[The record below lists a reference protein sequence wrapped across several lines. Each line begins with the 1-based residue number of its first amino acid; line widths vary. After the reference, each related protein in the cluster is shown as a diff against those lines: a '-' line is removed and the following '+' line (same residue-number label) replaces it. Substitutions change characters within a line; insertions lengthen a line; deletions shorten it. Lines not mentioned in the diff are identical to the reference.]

1 MRPLVAFLMGM
12 TSGAT
17 MKKLMSI
24 HTLYAAALAF
34 AALTGSIIASVQ
46 AAHAQTAQAKAG
58 MTITSIAM
66 VERIEKDKL
75 GLEKKILKSP
85 KDVIVVPGDHVVFT
99 LSYANKGAEAAEGFR
114 ATNPMPGAVQF
125 ISATE
130 DWAEMSVDGGQNWG
144 KLADLVVKVTTQN
157 GAPET
162 TRPAHPEDV
171 THVRWVFSDLIA
183 PGVKGAVSYRGII
196 K

>member
-1 MRPLVAFLMGM
+1 MRPLAAFCMEGQAELK
-12 TSGAT
+12 

-24 HTLYAAALAF
+24 HTLYAAAFAF
-34 AALTGSIIASVQ
+34 AAMTGSAFAGVQ

-66 VERIEKDKL
+66 VERTEKDKL
-75 GLEKKILKSP
+75 GNEKKILKSP
-85 KDVIVVPGDHVVFT
+85 KDVIVVPGDHVIFT
-99 LSYANKGAEAAEGFR
+99 LSYANKGVEAASGFR

-144 KLADLVVKVTTQN
+144 KLADLVVKVTAQN
-157 GAPET
+157 GASESS
-162 TRPAHPEDV
+162 RPARVEDV
-171 THVRWVFSDLIA
+171 THVRWVFPDLIA
-183 PGVKGAVSYRGII
+183 PGVKGAVSYRGVI